1 MRNANSFVLLR
12 SSSRFTAFSSN
23 IGVNADGNADSTA
36 SYLAVGEPAI
46 SNPRSQVP
54 NPKSPIPNP
63 KSGFTLIE
71 LLVVIAI
78 IGILIAL
85 LLPAVQAAR
94 EAARRMQCSNNLKQ
108 IGLALH
114 NYHDTFRRFPI
125 GSRSG
130 SFSMYNTTGTNWRSG
145 LLPFLEQKALF
156 DQLNFKTGSFSGYN
170 SQPFSGGNEVLIGL
184 LVPVYKC
191 PSSTIDPF
199 VNEPTSINDKG
210 GMMMDYVGI
219 SGAYPDP
226 GGRGSGACRQSMR
239 GYVCNTG
246 LLAPHESKSLG
257 SATDGTSNTIIV
269 AEQSGLVAKTPIRS
283 NYAGGWAGARDHA
296 SGYDLN
302 PRKANQIPD
311 DGSAN
316 YYHCGLT
323 VVRWA
328 INSQT
333 TVANSSSA
341 TYETNTILNSF
352 HPGVIQVTLGDG
364 SVRSISE
371 NIEMETL
378 RRLATADDGMVLGD
392 Y

>member
-1 MRNANSFVLLR
+1 M
-12 SSSRFTAFSSN
+12 SRFTMR
-23 IGVNADGNADSTA
+23 
-36 SYLAVGEPAI
+36 
-46 SNPRSQVP
+46 PRSVTRRAVR
-54 NPKSPIPNP
+54 
-63 KSGFTLIE
+63 SGFTLVE

-114 NYHDTFRRFPI
+114 NYHGAFGTFPI

-130 SFSMYNTTGTNWRSG
+130 TIPSYNTYGTNWRSS
-145 LLPFLEQKALF
+145 LLAFLEQQTISDK
-156 DQLNFKTGSFSGYN
+156 LNFETGSFSGWN
-170 SQPFSGGNEVLIGL
+170 TQPFSEGNQILEGL

-199 VNEPTSINDKG
+199 INEPTSINDHG
-210 GMMMDYVGI
+210 GLMHDYVGI

-226 GGRGSGACRQSMR
+226 GGRGSAVCRQSMR

-246 LLAPHESKSLG
+246 LLAPHESMAIKHAS
-257 SATDGTSNTIIV
+257 DGTSNTIIV
-269 AEQSGLVAKTPIRS
+269 AEQSGLVADRSVRS
-283 NYAGGWAGARDHA
+283 NYGGGWAGARDHA
-296 SGYDLN
+296 TGYDLK
-302 PRKANQIPD
+302 PRKANQIE
-311 DGSAN
+311 DGTN

-333 TVANSSSA
+333 TIANSSST

-352 HPGVIQVTLGDG
+352 HPGVIQILLADG
-364 SVRSISE
+364 SIRAISE
-371 NIEMETL
+371 TIDMETL
-378 RRLATADDGMVLGD
+378 RRLASADDGVPIGD
-392 Y
+392 F

>member
-1 MRNANSFVLLR
+1 MRGSTRHEDGTLR
-12 SSSRFTAFSSN
+12 RW
-23 IGVNADGNADSTA
+23 
-36 SYLAVGEPAI
+36 
-46 SNPRSQVP
+46 
-54 NPKSPIPNP
+54 
-63 KSGFTLIE
+63 GFTLVE

-108 IGLALH
+108 IGLGLH
-114 NYHDTFRRFPI
+114 NYHDSFRTFPI

-130 SFSMYNTTGTNWRSG
+130 GFSMYNTTGTNWRCS
-145 LLPFLEQKALF
+145 LLAFLEQKTVF
-156 DQLNFKTGSFSGYN
+156 DKLNFETGSFSGYN
-170 SQPFSGGNEVLIGL
+170 SQPFSGGNEILVGL
-184 LVPVYKC
+184 LIPVYKC

-199 VNEPTSINDKG
+199 VNEPTSINDRG
-210 GMMMDYVGI
+210 GMMLDYVGI

-226 GGRGSGACRQSMR
+226 GGRGNTACRQSMR

-246 LLAPHESKSLG
+246 LLVPHQCKRIRDAL
-257 SATDGTSNTIIV
+257 DGTSQTMIA
-269 AEQSGLVAKTPIRS
+269 AEQSGLVGGKPIRS
-283 NYAGGWAGARDHA
+283 NYAGGWAGARDT
-296 SGYDLN
+296 GYELR
-302 PRKANQIPD
+302 PRNANEVSPD
-311 DGSAN
+311 DGSQN

-328 INSQT
+328 INTQT

-352 HPGVIQVTLGDG
+352 HPGGILGLLADG
-364 SVRSISE
+364 SVRFVAE
-371 NIEMETL
+371 NISMDTL
-378 RRLATADDGMVLGD
+378 RRLCAADDGQTLGE

>member
-1 MRNANSFVLLR
+1 
-12 SSSRFTAFSSN
+12 
-23 IGVNADGNADSTA
+23 
-36 SYLAVGEPAI
+36 
-46 SNPRSQVP
+46 
-54 NPKSPIPNP
+54 
-63 KSGFTLIE
+63 
-71 LLVVIAI
+71 VVIAI

-114 NYHDTFRRFPI
+114 NYHDTFRKFPI

-130 SFSMYNTTGTNWRSG
+130 SFASYNTTGTNWRSG

-156 DQLNFKTGSFSGYN
+156 DQLNFETGSFSGWN
-170 SQPFSGGNEVLIGL
+170 SQPFSGGNEVLEGL

-199 VNEPTSINDKG
+199 INSPTSINDHG
-210 GMMMDYVGI
+210 GMMHDYVGI
-219 SGAYPDP
+219 AGAYPDP
-226 GGRGSGACRQSMR
+226 GGRGSSACRQSMR

-246 LLAPHESKSLG
+246 LLAPHECKAIRD
-257 SATDGTSNTIIV
+257 ATDGTSNTIIV
-269 AEQSGLVAKTPIRS
+269 SEQSGLVDKTPIRS

-296 SGYDLN
+296 QGYDLN
-302 PRKANQIPD
+302 PRKANEISD
-311 DGSAN
+311 DGASN

-333 TVANSSSA
+333 TVVNSSST

-352 HPGVIQVTLGDG
+352 HPGIIQVLLADG
-364 SVRSISE
+364 SVRGLSE
-371 NIEMETL
+371 MIEMETL
-378 RRLATADDGMVLGD
+378 RRLAAADDGVPVGEF
-392 Y
+392 

>member
-1 MRNANSFVLLR
+1 MRGLWQNGGPG
-12 SSSRFTAFSSN
+12 RFRA
-23 IGVNADGNADSTA
+23 
-36 SYLAVGEPAI
+36 
-46 SNPRSQVP
+46 
-54 NPKSPIPNP
+54 
-63 KSGFTLIE
+63 FTLVE

-114 NYHDTFRRFPI
+114 NYHDTFRCFPI

-130 SFSMYNTTGTNWRSG
+130 GFASYNTTGTNWRCSI
-145 LLPFLEQKALF
+145 LPFLEQRSVF
-156 DQLNFKTGSFSGYN
+156 DKLNFKTGSFSGWA
-170 SQPFSGGNEVLIGL
+170 SQPFSGGNEILEGM

-199 VNEPTSINDKG
+199 VNEPTSINDRG
-210 GMMMDYVGI
+210 GMMLDYVGI

-226 GGRGSGACRQSMR
+226 GGRDTAACRQSMR

-246 LLAPHESKSLG
+246 LLAPFQAKGIRDAL
-257 SATDGTSNTIIV
+257 DGTSHTIIA
-269 AEQSGLVAKTPIRS
+269 AEQSGVIAKTPIRS
-283 NYAGGWAGARDHA
+283 NYAGGWAGARDT
-296 SGYDLN
+296 GYELT
-302 PRKANQIPD
+302 PRKANAISPS
-311 DGSAN
+311 DGSQN

-323 VVRWA
+323 VVRYA
-328 INSQT
+328 INTQT
-333 TVANSSSA
+333 TVSSSSSA

-352 HPGVIQVTLGDG
+352 HPGGIQTLLGDG
-364 SVRSISE
+364 SVQFLAETID
-371 NIEMETL
+371 METL
-378 RRLATADDGMVLGD
+378 RRLSTADDGQTVGE